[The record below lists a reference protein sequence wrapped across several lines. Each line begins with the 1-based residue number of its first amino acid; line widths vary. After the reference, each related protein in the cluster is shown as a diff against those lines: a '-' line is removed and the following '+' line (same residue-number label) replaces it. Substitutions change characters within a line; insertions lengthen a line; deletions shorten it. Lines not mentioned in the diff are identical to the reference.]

1 MLGLLLLAAG
11 LSIAPAQRPRVK
23 RQIPHTL
30 DQRVALLEA
39 KEILQSQQLWSV
51 QSRWS
56 PEALKSL
63 EDVSLHLAR
72 DQEQDERVRMLTA
85 EVQSMSQR
93 LASLELLLRGGV
105 PVESAMIPVAPGGA
119 EPRAVKAKKKLKK
132 RTTASR

>member
-1 MLGLLLLAAG
+1 MLAILLLAAG
-11 LSIAPAQRPRVK
+11 LSVAPAQRPRVK
-23 RQIPHTL
+23 RQLPHTL

-63 EDVSLHLAR
+63 DDVSLHLAR
-72 DQEQDERVRMLTA
+72 DQEQDERVRVLTA
-85 EVQSMSQR
+85 EVQAMSQR

-105 PVESAMIPVAPGGA
+105 PSESTMIPVAP
-119 EPRAVKAKKKLKK
+119 EPKAPKAKKKAKK